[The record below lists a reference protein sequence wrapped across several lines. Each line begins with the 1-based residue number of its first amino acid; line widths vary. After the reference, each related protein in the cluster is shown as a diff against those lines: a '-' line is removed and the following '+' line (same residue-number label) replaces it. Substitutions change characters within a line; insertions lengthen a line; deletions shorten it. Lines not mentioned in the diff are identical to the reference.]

1 MNLHCL
7 SIFQK
12 IIFLYIPICILWMTC
27 VIANFIVIFTFFTSR
42 SLRNNYSYW
51 YPTALAIFD
60 LIFGSTGILLQVL
73 TTEQIL
79 PVNTL
84 TCDILIS
91 YQTFLGA
98 MEIFVLI
105 VMAID
110 RYNRTS
116 NCKANNQKRTVTK
129 YFVLSTIT
137 SITGVFIIMIP
148 NHEYDFTK
156 SSCFFLKRNTQLFSG
171 MKYILFAY
179 TLILVHCLLYLVM
192 GYFNVKVL
200 VILRQFNKTL
210 QKTGESVLKKT
221 GMKNSR
227 ELMEISFDRGKVN
240 VAKITT
246 SAPTI
251 HDIRRGKT
259 IQGWIQESNKQRR
272 LLLMVIALEFTCFFT
287 NLPAALMYLVINY
300 TTCDICRES
309 VILRNISPWAFYVN
323 HAVDPL
329 MLFLTNR
336 SFRKGAKLFLSKSS
350 TTTT

>member
-1 MNLHCL
+1 MM
-7 SIFQK
+7 SIT
-12 IIFLYIPICILWMTC
+12 YIPISILWSTC
-27 VIANFIVIFTFFTSR
+27 VIANSIVIMTFFR
-42 SLRNNYSYW
+42 MKSLRDNYSYW
-51 YPTALAIFD
+51 YTTALAMFD
-60 LIFGSTGILLQVL
+60 LIFGSTGIPLQVL
-73 TTEQIL
+73 TTQQIL

-84 TCDILIS
+84 TCDIFIS
-91 YQTFLGA
+91 YQAFLGT
-98 MEIFVLI
+98 MEVLI
-105 VMAID
+105 LIGMAID
-110 RYNRTS
+110 RYSRAS
-116 NCKANNQKRTVTK
+116 ILKANSDRRAVTR

-137 SITGVFIIMIP
+137 SITNVFIMMIP

-156 SSCFFLKRNTQLFSG
+156 SNCFFLKRNNELFSG
-171 MKYILFAY
+171 MKYILF
-179 TLILVHCLLYLVM
+179 TCILVLIHFLLYLVM

-246 SAPTI
+246 SNATI

-272 LLLMVIALEFTCFFT
+272 LLLMVVALEFTCFFT
-287 NLPAALMYLVINY
+287 NLPAGLMYIAMNY

-323 HAVDPL
+323 QAVDPL
-329 MLFLTNR
+329 MLLLTNR
-336 SFRKGAKLFLSKSS
+336 SFRKGAKLLLSKSS
-350 TTTT
+350 TTTA